1 VLLLLVMFVDV
12 CVEFAELILRCKA
25 ASKQSGTFCKILN
38 RDVGEIGTDQIISTA
53 RKSRKSQVTPPDCY
67 RFGSIPISPGS
78 VLEERSD

>member
-1 VLLLLVMFVDV
+1 MLLLLVMFMDV

-53 RKSRKSQVTPPDCY
+53 RKSRKSHVTPLIATGLEA
-67 RFGSIPISPGS
+67 FQSAPGS